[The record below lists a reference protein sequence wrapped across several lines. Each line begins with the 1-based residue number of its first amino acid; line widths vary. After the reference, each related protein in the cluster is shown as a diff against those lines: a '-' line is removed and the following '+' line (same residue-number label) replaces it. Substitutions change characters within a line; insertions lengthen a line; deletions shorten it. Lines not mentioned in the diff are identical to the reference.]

1 MKSIRAVII
10 RSPYLLRRN
19 LYESIPRQILEE
31 DAVVVAPVLC
41 ARSAREGAA
50 GGTEK
55 AMNMRPL
62 SFL

>member
-1 MKSIRAVII
+1 MKSIRVVII
-10 RSPYLLRRN
+10 RSPYLPKRN
-19 LYESIPRQILEE
+19 LYESIPRQIFEE

-41 ARSAREGAA
+41 ARSARERAT